1 MPETEALLE
10 RFRAAGT
17 QVLGVSVDSIY
28 SHVNWGSSLGGA
40 SFPLLAD
47 FQPRGALAES
57 LGLFLGDA
65 GITDRATVII
75 DRAGK
80 VQYANSAG
88 PGGRRDIKELLA
100 EAERINKAQG
110 GGESLASGEALA
122 AGATLYIKAG
132 CPICAR
138 TLAAVDC
145 LRLRDQ
151 LSIKDVS
158 KDSAAMSA
166 LEGGGGKDQVP
177 CLETGGSFQY
187 EAGEII
193 ARLADQAAPLP

>member
-17 QVLGVSVDSIY
+17 QVLGVSVDSIF
-28 SHVNWGSSLGGA
+28 SHVNWGCSLGGV

-80 VQYANSAG
+80 VQYANAVG
-88 PGGRRDIKELLA
+88 PGGRRDINELLA
-100 EAERINKAQG
+100 EAEKVNAAQG
-110 GGESLASGEALA
+110 GGEPIPGGTAIAS
-122 AGATLYIKAG
+122 GATLYVKDG
-132 CPICAR
+132 CPVCAR
-138 TLAAVDC
+138 TLAAIDC
-145 LRLRDQ
+145 LHVRDQ
-151 LSIKDVS
+151 LSIKDVT
-158 KDSAAMSA
+158 KDAAAMSA
-166 LEGGGGKDQVP
+166 LQSGGGKDQAP
-177 CLETGGSFQY
+177 CLEIGGEYQY
-187 EAGEII
+187 EAGDII
-193 ARLADQAAPLP
+193 KMLADQAAPLP